1 VLFGGAIFGLF
12 AGAYYWAPVVTGKML
27 DETLGKIHFWLML
40 IGFNLAFGPMH
51 ILGLQGQPRR
61 TYQYP
66 KGMGWDFW
74 NAVSTIGAF
83 TIALSILTF
92 TINIFKT
99 MKSKERAPQDPWDAR
114 TLEWTIPTPPPEYNF
129 AEIPVVHARDD
140 FWHRKYTE
148 DEQGR
153 LVRIPSGG
161 SDETSALHEQHADSD
176 DSGHGDGHGHG
187 IHMPSPSYFPALA
200 SVGIM
205 IVGYGAIYH
214 WWIGAIGGVILLAG
228 VFGWGNEPLSE

>member
-1 VLFGGAIFGLF
+1 LF
-12 AGAYYWAPVVTGKML
+12 
-27 DETLGKIHFWLML
+27 
-40 IGFNLAFGPMH
+40 
-51 ILGLQGQPRR
+51 
-61 TYQYP
+61 
-66 KGMGWDFW
+66 
-74 NAVSTIGAF
+74 
-83 TIALSILTF
+83 
-92 TINIFKT
+92 NIWW
-99 MKSKERAPQDPWDAR
+99 SRNHAEPSGDDPWDAR
-114 TLEWTIPTPPPEYNF
+114 SLEWSIPSPAPAYNF
-129 AEIPVVHARDD
+129 DVVPVVHDVDD

-161 SDETSALHEQHADSD
+161 SDEASALHEQHEPGSD
-176 DSGHGDGHGHG
+176 DHGHGDGHGHG

>member
-1 VLFGGAIFGLF
+1 
-12 AGAYYWAPVVTGKML
+12 
-27 DETLGKIHFWLML
+27 
-40 IGFNLAFGPMH
+40 MH

-74 NAVSTIGAF
+74 NLIETVGSLV
-83 TIALSILTF
+83 IALSILTF
-92 TINIFKT
+92 IINVI
-99 MKSKERAPQDPWDAR
+99 KSLRSPEMAPEDPWDAR
-114 TLEWTIPTPPPEYNF
+114 TLEWTIPSPPPEYNF

-148 DEQGR
+148 DENGR
-153 LVRIPSGG
+153 LVRIPAGGADEASG
-161 SDETSALHEQHADSD
+161 LHEHDIPEHD
-176 DSGHGDGHGHG
+176 TPEHGTDGHGHG

-200 SVGIM
+200 SLGIL

-214 WWIGAIGGVILLAG
+214 WWIGAVGGVITLAG
-228 VFGWGNEPLSE
+228 IFGWGNEPLSE